1 MWQEIYNFFNSA
13 PFVIWGGISASV
25 IVLGVLI
32 NIILAMIGVA
42 PLLWRLGY
50 GRWFR
55 KIAIVAN
62 AEHYEDLRT
71 DLISSGIFR
80 KGNIFQISGQ
90 NLAKVKDSDLMLVH
104 YKSFSETEIR
114 TILSNKKS
122 KSGVIIYFP
131 EFSHENKIGP
141 EMITEISN
149 KENTTL
155 VNCRGRLLN
164 DVVTTLITTSY
175 EKR

>member
-1 MWQEIYNFFNSA
+1 MWQEIYNFFNSP
-13 PFVIWGGISASV
+13 PFVMWGGISASL
-25 IVLGVLI
+25 IVFGVLI
-32 NIILAMIGVA
+32 NIVLATVGVA

-62 AEHYEDLRT
+62 SGHYEDLRT

-80 KGNIFQISGQ
+80 KGNIFSISSQ
-90 NLAKVKDSDLMLVH
+90 NLAKVKDGDLMLVH
-104 YKSFSETEIR
+104 YKSFSETEIK

-122 KSGVIIYFP
+122 KSGMIFYFP
-131 EFSHENKIGP
+131 EKTLENKISA
-141 EMITEISN
+141 EMTKEIGA
-149 KENTTL
+149 KENTTI
-155 VNCRGRLLN
+155 VNFRGRLLN
-164 DVVTTLITTSY
+164 DIVTTLITTSY